1 MTRKQLVEDDA
12 SQYDSINQRLRRLE
26 QSIPEDPHY
35 VGASGQPGFLN
46 GWTNLGGGWQTL
58 RYWKGTSGVVY
69 VQGAVTGGA
78 LGPVGTGDVF
88 LLPVGYRPG
97 GRLLLPTNSNSAY
110 GVIHVYPA
118 GQVVARIGTNADFSL
133 FFSFRQEV

>member
-12 SQYDSINQRLRRLE
+12 S
-26 QSIPEDPHY
+26 
-35 VGASGQPGFLN
+35 A
-46 GWTNLGGGWQTL
+46 
-58 RYWKGTSGVVY
+58 
-69 VQGAVTGGA
+69 
-78 LGPVGTGDVF
+78 
-88 LLPVGYRPG
+88 
-97 GRLLLPTNSNSAY
+97 SAY